1 MGFGLSLHKQLITKR
16 SLDFVPRP
24 NTLLRLMML
33 QQVFY
38 DYYFEKKK
46 RSKSLA
52 DVQSIE
58 KWVIFILSG
67 LVGFK
72 LR

>member
-24 NTLLRLMML
+24 NTLLGLMML
-33 QQVFY
+33 QVFY

>member
-24 NTLLRLMML
+24 NTLLGLMML
-33 QQVFY
+33 QVFY

-46 RSKSLA
+46 KEVKVWLMSS
-52 DVQSIE
+52 
-58 KWVIFILSG
+58 
-67 LVGFK
+67 
-72 LR
+72 